1 MRNEVIY
8 EKVHFFILFKITSC
22 NQMIAGLSQPS
33 RRLIDPNAPDS
44 KGMAMARRFTPRS
57 SPFAPC
63 LLRQPTAVSSGNG
76 FKANSPLKQV
86 KKRDIRT
93 VVHGFVQQAGTSAND
108 QSLSRQ
114 RARNVA

>member
-1 MRNEVIY
+1 MSNAT
-8 EKVHFFILFKITSC
+8 HH
-22 NQMIAGLSQPS
+22 NQMIAGLSTPR
-33 RRLIDPNAPDS
+33 RRLIDPSASDS
-44 KGMAMARRFTPRS
+44 KGMAMAKRFTPR

-114 RARNVA
+114 RARNVACT